1 LGVAPSTEVVIVIYD
16 YALVFL
22 IGNIC
27 GILFEFH
34 PIIVLGGVLVSIL
47 IKIITDLFEF
57 EFSKEE

>member
-1 LGVAPSTEVVIVIYD
+1 LGGAPSAEVVKVIYD

-34 PIIVLGGVLVSIL
+34 PIIVICSVLVSIL

>member
-1 LGVAPSTEVVIVIYD
+1 VVKVIYD

-57 EFSKEE
+57 EFSKEEK